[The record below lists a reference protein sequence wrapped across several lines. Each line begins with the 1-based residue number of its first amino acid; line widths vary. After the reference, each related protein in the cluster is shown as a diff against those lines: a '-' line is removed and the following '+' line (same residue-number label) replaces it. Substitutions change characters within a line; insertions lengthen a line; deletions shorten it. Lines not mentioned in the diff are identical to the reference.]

1 MSMYFEGRRNGIAL
15 LCVIWIM
22 VPLFTA
28 YAFVNGLGNL
38 SILISLVVCAVFNT
52 MGIIIYAGNYHLIS
66 GFSTMTLEEINR
78 YNIETVTVVTGISFC
93 IAGYLFF
100 ITDAIISVRISEIM
114 GLITGSILC
123 IISLI
128 VWAILISFNKRFRNN
143 QYRE

>member
-1 MSMYFEGRRNGIAL
+1 
-15 LCVIWIM
+15 
-22 VPLFTA
+22 
-28 YAFVNGLGNL
+28 
-38 SILISLVVCAVFNT
+38 